1 MRSSADFDDFYAACG
16 PALVGQLYLLTGNRE
31 EARDCVQE
39 AMEKAWLRWDTVSA
53 LEDPMGWVRLV
64 ARRLAVSRWRKAK
77 NSVTAMTRSGRSEVT
92 VDGSAQLAMRDE
104 LVQALQTLPLKIRT
118 AVVLH
123 YLCDLD
129 IAAIAEQTQSSV
141 GAVKTRLFRGRQA
154 LAEQLNSVAP
164 PVTTKPGG
172 DPTTP
177 QTYDF
182 SSEVT
187 W

>member
-1 MRSSADFDDFYAACG
+1 VRSAPDFDDFYASCG

-39 AMEKAWLRWDTVSA
+39 AMEKAWLRWNDVSA
-53 LEDPMGWVRLV
+53 LDEPMAWVRLV
-64 ARRLAVSRWRKAK
+64 ARRLAVSRWRKAR
-77 NSVTAMTRSGRSEVT
+77 NSVTAMTRSHRGEVAADET
-92 VDGSAQLAMRDE
+92 NHLALRDE
-104 LVQALQTLPLKIRT
+104 LVQALQTLPLKQRT

-129 IAAIAEQTQSSV
+129 LAAIADETQSSI

-154 LAEQLNSVAP
+154 LAEQLNQ
-164 PVTTKPGG
+164 VTPATNTKPSG
-172 DPTTP
+172 DATTTP
-177 QTYDF
+177 EFGFQ
-182 SSEVT
+182 SEVT